1 LKYERNYQVLL
12 LTQSHAMKFAS
23 FWKRVLATLIDWL
36 IFGFLMGLLAWLVT
50 GKPYGNQDF
59 HWVNQGIF
67 FLFYFVYSA
76 ALESSYKGA
85 TIGKQFMRIRVTN
98 LRGKRVSFAQA
109 SIRYFARLL
118 SFFLAGFG
126 CVMVLFT
133 LKRQGMHDQIAKTL
147 VLENE

>member
-1 LKYERNYQVLL
+1 MNY
-12 LTQSHAMKFAS
+12 AS
-23 FWKRVLATLIDWL
+23 FWKRVIATLIDWT
-36 IFGFLMGLLAWLVT
+36 IFAFFSGLLAYIVT
-50 GKPYGNQDF
+50 GEASGTEDF
-59 HWVNQGIF
+59 HYVNQGIF

-85 TIGKQFMRIRVTN
+85 TLGKQLMRIKVTTI
-98 LRGKRVSFAQA
+98 RGKRISFARA

-133 LKRQGMHDQIAKTL
+133 FKRQGLHDQMAKTI
-147 VLENE
+147 VIES

>member
-1 LKYERNYQVLL
+1 MNNAIYQILL
-12 LTQSHAMKFAS
+12 ITQFYAMKFAS
-23 FWKRVLATLIDWL
+23 FWKRLLATFIDWT
-36 IFGFLMGLLAWLVT
+36 IFAFLMGLLAWLVT
-50 GKPYGNQDF
+50 GAAFGGEDF

-85 TIGKQFMRIRVTN
+85 TLGKQIMRIRVTN
-98 LRGKRVSFAQA
+98 MRGKRISFARA

-126 CVMVLFT
+126 CVMVFFT
-133 LKRQGMHDQIAKTL
+133 LKRQGLHDQIAKTL